1 MLRYR
6 YQFVVLMEYQRSNRV
21 ELKSSEPEEEEEEA
35 ALPWYICRR
44 SDSLGTLLEKNLP
57 KKPTTFSIAMKGFER
72 LVTVLPVRIIK
83 DVLF

>member
-6 YQFVVLMEYQRSNRV
+6 YQFVILMEYQRSNRV
-21 ELKSSEPEEEEEEA
+21 QLKSSEPEEEA
-35 ALPWYICRR
+35 ALPWCICRR

-57 KKPTTFSIAMKGFER
+57 KKKAFSIAMKGFKR
-72 LVTVLPVRIIK
+72 LVIVLPVRIIK